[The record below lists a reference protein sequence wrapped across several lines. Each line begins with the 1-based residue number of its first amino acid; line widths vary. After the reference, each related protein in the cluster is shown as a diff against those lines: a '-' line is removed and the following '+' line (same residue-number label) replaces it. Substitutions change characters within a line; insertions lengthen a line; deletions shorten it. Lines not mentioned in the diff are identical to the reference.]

1 MRNEEDIKNMQK
13 ENVKI
18 HIKVEFDVLNGD
30 ILVIF
35 LQKGT
40 VIPYQAAGRFKN
52 SYRQKL

>member
-1 MRNEEDIKNMQK
+1 MRNEEDMKNMQK

-18 HIKVEFDVLNGD
+18 HIRVGFDVLNGD

-52 SYRQKL
+52 SYLQKL

>member
-1 MRNEEDIKNMQK
+1 MQNKEDIKNMQK

-18 HIKVEFDVLNGD
+18 HIKVKFDVLNSD

-40 VIPYQAAGRFKN
+40 VIPYQATGRFKN
-52 SYRQKL
+52 SYLQKL